1 MNNRNSTLFHKIVP
15 AFALILAVF
24 LLIHQPARTQ
34 SADAL
39 IQAVNALRAQN
50 GLEPYAVDG
59 GLNAAAQA
67 QSEYQASIGETTHNR
82 ADGSQIPARSENVCG
97 GAGITASWCVSS
109 MWTDELHLY
118 TMIGM
123 DSGTVGAGYALSA
136 GGAAYYTLL
145 VNSQGADTGLDKAGV
160 PTAAAGGSGAQVAA
174 NLNAGNADVDI
185 LAAPVQP
192 GEFATST
199 AQPDGSIFHIVQA
212 NETLWT
218 IAINYGTTIAQI
230 QAMNNMSAE
239 DTSVTAGQR
248 ILIHYGGTPVS
259 DTLTPTVTPPPSTNT
274 PRPTSTITPTRAP
287 LDSPTPTI
295 TMTPTPGPLIKYISF
310 FDEPGARTLGI
321 FLVIAC
327 GIGLILTWVFGFLR
341 EK

>member
-1 MNNRNSTLFHKIVP
+1 MNNRNSTLFHKP
-15 AFALILAVF
+15 LLGCALILVIF
-24 LLIHQPARTQ
+24 LFIRQPVRAQ

-97 GAGITASWCVSS
+97 GAGVTASYCVNS
-109 MWTDELHLY
+109 MWKDDLHLY

-145 VNSQGADTGLDKAGV
+145 VNSQGADTGLDKAGAV
-160 PTAAAGGSGAQVAA
+160 AAADGSGAQVAA

-218 IAINYGTTIAQI
+218 IAINYNTTIAQI

-248 ILIHYGGTPVS
+248 ILIHYGGTPVA

-274 PRPTSTITPTRAP
+274 PRPTSTITPTRPP
-287 LDSPTPTI
+287 LDTPTPTV
-295 TMTPTPGPLIKYISF
+295 TLTPTPGPVIKYISF
-310 FDEPGARTLGI
+310 FDEPGARTLGV

>member
-1 MNNRNSTLFHKIVP
+1 MNNRNSTLFHKP
-15 AFALILAVF
+15 LLGCALILVIF
-24 LLIHQPARTQ
+24 LFIRQPVRAQ

-97 GAGITASWCVSS
+97 GAGVTASYCVNS
-109 MWTDELHLY
+109 MWKDDLHLY

-145 VNSQGADTGLDKAGV
+145 VNSQGADTGLDKAG
-160 PTAAAGGSGAQVAA
+160 AAAAADGSGAQVAA

-218 IAINYGTTIAQI
+218 IAINYNTTIAQI

-239 DTSVTAGQR
+239 DISVTAGQR
-248 ILIHYGGTPVS
+248 ILIYYGGTPVA

-274 PRPTSTITPTRAP
+274 PRPTSTITPTRPP
-287 LDSPTPTI
+287 LDTPTPTV
-295 TMTPTPGPLIKYISF
+295 TLTPTPGPVIKYISF
-310 FDEPGARTLGI
+310 FDEPGARTLGV

>member
-1 MNNRNSTLFHKIVP
+1 MNNRNSTLFHKP
-15 AFALILAVF
+15 LLGCALILVIF
-24 LLIHQPARTQ
+24 LFIRQPVRAQ

-50 GLEPYAVDG
+50 GLEPYTVDG

-97 GAGITASWCVSS
+97 GAGVTASYCVNS
-109 MWTDELHLY
+109 MWKDEIHLY

-145 VNSQGADTGLDKAGV
+145 VNSQGADTGLDKAG
-160 PTAAAGGSGAQVAA
+160 AAAAADGSGAQVAA

-218 IAINYGTTIAQI
+218 IAINYNTTIAQI

-239 DTSVTAGQR
+239 DISVTAGQR
-248 ILIHYGGTPVS
+248 ILIYYGGTPVA

-274 PRPTSTITPTRAP
+274 PRPTSTITPTRPP
-287 LDSPTPTI
+287 LDTPTPTV
-295 TMTPTPGPLIKYISF
+295 TMTPTPGPVIKYISF
-310 FDEPGARTLGI
+310 FDEPGARTLGV

>member
-1 MNNRNSTLFHKIVP
+1 MKNRNSIFFHIVSVFCFLPVVFFSAVLYP
-15 AFALILAVF
+15 AEA
-24 LLIHQPARTQ
+24 Q
-34 SADAL
+34 SANDL
-39 IQAVNALRAQN
+39 IQAVNALRTQN
-50 GLEPYAVDG
+50 GLEPYTVDG

-67 QSEYQASIGETTHNR
+67 HSEYQASIQQTTHNR

-97 GAGITASWCVSS
+97 GAGVTAAYCVTT

-118 TMIGM
+118 TMIGL

-136 GGAAYYTLL
+136 NEVPYYTLL
-145 VNSQGADTGLDKAGV
+145 VNSQGADTGLNV
-160 PTAAAGGSGAQVAA
+160 PKISTNPSQPQSQVGA
-174 NLNAGNADVDI
+174 NLNAGDAEIDI

-199 AQPDGSIFHIVQA
+199 AQPDGSIYHIVQA

-230 QAMNNMSAE
+230 QAMNNMSEE

-248 ILIHYGGTPVS
+248 ILILYGGTPVS
-259 DTLTPTVTPPPSTNT
+259 DTLTPTVTPPPATNT
-274 PRPTSTITPTRAP
+274 PRATSTITATLPP

-295 TMTPTPGPLIKYISF
+295 TLTPTPGPIIQYISF
-310 FDEPGARTLGI
+310 FDEPEARYLG
-321 FLVIAC
+321 FALVVLC
-327 GIGLILTWVFGFLR
+327 GLGLLSTWIFGFLR
-341 EK
+341 ER

>member
-1 MNNRNSTLFHKIVP
+1 MNNRNSTLFHKP
-15 AFALILAVF
+15 LLGCALILVIF
-24 LLIHQPARTQ
+24 LFIRQPVRAQ

-97 GAGITASWCVSS
+97 GAGVTASYCVNS
-109 MWTDELHLY
+109 MWKDEIHLY

-145 VNSQGADTGLDKAGV
+145 VNSQGADTGLDKAG
-160 PTAAAGGSGAQVAA
+160 AAAAADGSGAQVAA

-218 IAINYGTTIAQI
+218 IAINYNTTIAQI

-239 DTSVTAGQR
+239 DISVTAGQR
-248 ILIHYGGTPVS
+248 ILIYYGGTPVA

-274 PRPTSTITPTRAP
+274 PRPTSTITPTRPP
-287 LDSPTPTI
+287 LDTPTPTV
-295 TMTPTPGPLIKYISF
+295 TLTPTPGPVIKYISF
-310 FDEPGARTLGI
+310 FDEPGARTLGV